1 MFSCAQ
7 QQQLLSQPQL
17 LLQLL
22 PQFQLLQ
29 PQPLPQP
36 PQENRMMRMM
46 MIQRPLLFPH
56 IVPKSF
62 LRTDECLRHT
72 RVRVGNVCSRRLW
85 LSEPERRAV
94 CSVCTILCSAEF
106 CGDFSF

>member
-62 LRTDECLRHT
+62 LRTDECFAAYTGAGGKCMQQASLAYRT
-72 RVRVGNVCSRRLW
+72 GAARRL
-85 LSEPERRAV
+85 LRLHHIMQRGV
-94 CSVCTILCSAEF
+94 LR
-106 CGDFSF
+106 